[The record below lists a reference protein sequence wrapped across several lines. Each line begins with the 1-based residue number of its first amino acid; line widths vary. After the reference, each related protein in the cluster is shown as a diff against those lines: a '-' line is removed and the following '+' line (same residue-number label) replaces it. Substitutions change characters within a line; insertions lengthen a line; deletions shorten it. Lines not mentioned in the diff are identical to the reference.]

1 MNNYSEERA
10 AHSLLVTTQLNRK
23 RPKPPPSPELPNQM
37 MSNERKIRVQ
47 VLYQLNQILFLFL
60 QLNYEF
66 LRKCVASGPVTPMG
80 SASWENIL
88 SYIPA
93 KYISNPRMQ
102 PLIKELDQEIHQQYE
117 ETIRKTT
124 SKLGESLYCFYATV
138 YFIVQMM
145 LVKPTVNGLTPDP
158 ELYKEPL
165 YVARVNCITVTICH
179 AVGWTTPHHGG
190 SVTMKQE

>member
-1 MNNYSEERA
+1 MRER
-10 AHSLLVTTQLNRK
+10 LGY
-23 RPKPPPSPELPNQM
+23 
-37 MSNERKIRVQ
+37 NEVALSTKI
-47 VLYQLNQILFLFL
+47 FLISIL

-124 SKLGESLYCFYATV
+124 SKSEGSLSAFTLCIFYSSDDV
-138 YFIVQMM
+138 
-145 LVKPTVNGLTPDP
+145 
-158 ELYKEPL
+158 
-165 YVARVNCITVTICH
+165 
-179 AVGWTTPHHGG
+179 
-190 SVTMKQE
+190 S

>member
-1 MNNYSEERA
+1 MSSFENI
-10 AHSLLVTTQLNRK
+10 SL
-23 RPKPPPSPELPNQM
+23 P
-37 MSNERKIRVQ
+37 I
-47 VLYQLNQILFLFL
+47 YL

-102 PLIKELDQEIHQQYE
+102 PLIKELDQEVHQQYE

-124 SKLGESLYCFYATV
+124 GMSEES
-138 YFIVQMM
+138 I
-145 LVKPTVNGLTPDP
+145 
-158 ELYKEPL
+158 
-165 YVARVNCITVTICH
+165 
-179 AVGWTTPHHGG
+179 
-190 SVTMKQE
+190 

>member
-1 MNNYSEERA
+1 MSSFGDI
-10 AHSLLVTTQLNRK
+10 SL
-23 RPKPPPSPELPNQM
+23 P
-37 MSNERKIRVQ
+37 I
-47 VLYQLNQILFLFL
+47 YL

-102 PLIKELDQEIHQQYE
+102 PLIKELDQEVHQQYE

-124 SKLGESLYCFYATV
+124 GICVCDMNY
-138 YFIVQMM
+138 
-145 LVKPTVNGLTPDP
+145 LTPCTLCSSND
-158 ELYKEPL
+158 
-165 YVARVNCITVTICH
+165 
-179 AVGWTTPHHGG
+179 VG
-190 SVTMKQE
+190 